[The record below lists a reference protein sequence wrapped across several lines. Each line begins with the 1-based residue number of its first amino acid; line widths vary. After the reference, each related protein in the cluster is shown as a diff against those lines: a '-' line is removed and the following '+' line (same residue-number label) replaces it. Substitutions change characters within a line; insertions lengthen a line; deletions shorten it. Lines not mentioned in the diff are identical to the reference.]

1 VFITVHDRS
10 YAFVP
15 VRERSW
21 IDEPLWTGS
30 DAKTIPT
37 VSRWHSIPHSYTSSA
52 AYCDD
57 DARFLRLGTQV
68 PLANHKYSLFVISA
82 TKKAKGLLG
91 SSESPEKE
99 KLGTKTFLPVTPAL
113 MGDPLSG
120 GNRTCSLRR
129 RWKRKRGRKGI
140 ERQKAELRRFLQE
153 GTEGGGGEK
162 GNDE

>member
-1 VFITVHDRS
+1 MAAFFKFFIFVRFFVELMGVRGDPGGGGSPGERLFFWGSRVFITVHDRS

-91 SSESPEKE
+91 SSES
-99 KLGTKTFLPVTPAL
+99 T
-113 MGDPLSG
+113 
-120 GNRTCSLRR
+120 
-129 RWKRKRGRKGI
+129 
-140 ERQKAELRRFLQE
+140 
-153 GTEGGGGEK
+153 
-162 GNDE
+162 